1 MKILVTG
8 DQGFIAKNLIS
19 KLDKN
24 WTIYGIDVNDFMVVD
39 DWQSQLIDIVA
50 SLSPDVIFHVGAC
63 SDTLEQNVNYMMNL
77 NYEATKILSEYC
89 YMANCKMIYSSS
101 AANYG
106 TNGRNPS
113 NLYGWSKYAAE
124 GIVKAMGGIALRY
137 FNVYGPGEEH
147 KDKMA
152 SVAYQSWLKIQAE
165 KKVILFPKKPTRD
178 FVYVDDIVSANLHAL
193 DNYEQFSGNHFDVG
207 SGESRSFEEVM
218 QLMQIPYDYTEESII
233 PSGYQFFTISNKN
246 EWLPGW
252 APLWTI
258 DTGVPA
264 YLEYL
269 KKSKEDSYR
278 VWKGDSQK

>member
-24 WTIYGIDVNDFMVVD
+24 WTVYGIDVNDFMVVD

-233 PSGYQFFTISNKN
+233 PRGYQFFTISNKN

>member
-24 WTIYGIDVNDFMVVD
+24 WTVYGIDVNDFMVVD

-178 FVYVDDIVSANLHAL
+178 FVYVDDIVSANLHAI

-233 PSGYQFFTISNKN
+233 PRGYQFFTISNKN